1 MIPAKL
7 EERPGPPIRN
17 KKMPNTMIFPQHLRD
32 AIPVYGGRVL
42 VFDSVTGK
50 TNSHFSIVP
59 TVPRAQVKLVVHE
72 TGKLSGAFDIWLDL
86 DSDTMRALGQFFVD
100 LADKAEAE
108 KPSAN

>member
-1 MIPAKL
+1 MILAKL
-7 EERPGPPIRN
+7 DERPGPPIRN

-50 TNSHFSIVP
+50 TNSHFAIFP
-59 TVPRAQVKLVVHE
+59 TGPRAQAKLVVHE
-72 TGKLSGAFDIWLDL
+72 TEKLNGAFDIWLDL
-86 DSDTMRALGQFFVD
+86 DSATMRALGHFFVD

-108 KPSAN
+108 KATEN

>member
-1 MIPAKL
+1 MVPAKL

-17 KKMPNTMIFPQHLRD
+17 SKMPNTMIFPQHLRE

-59 TVPRAQVKLVVHE
+59 TGPRAQAKLVVHE
-72 TGKLSGAFDIWLDL
+72 TGKLNGAFDIWLDL

-100 LADKAEAE
+100 LADRAEAE
-108 KPSAN
+108 KATAN